1 MDKSATLFLVITAS
15 LLFGAGAVPALANDG
30 QDVRR
35 KIKETEKSIAAGQ
48 AQKRVLSNQAQ
59 TARDRV
65 DGLRIRAAIAA
76 HETQQEEA
84 VLSATEERLA
94 VLLRQDK
101 DYRHRLGR
109 IREGIARSITALI
122 RMERQPAAAF
132 LLAPGTILDTARGGR
147 LLVATLPLLRADAD
161 EVSELLAAAR
171 EVRDELSGEQQ
182 HHLGA
187 VAALTRRR
195 QELQALLQQQARSE
209 QQLRQ
214 AGATE
219 GKRLATLAAKAVDL
233 RALMQRLSLD
243 EQLRRDQEE
252 QISAQAAGQ
261 ETTRKAAGQTEER
274 RRKFAAGMARALS
287 DPKANEGGGD
297 NRQDTPSKRQ
307 RLAMAPGQVP
317 FSKIRGRLRLPAKGK
332 RIGQFGKSSG
342 FGPRAQG
349 ITLRTRQEA
358 QVVVPY
364 DGQVVFA
371 GPFRD
376 YGLMLII
383 SYGEG
388 YHTLLAGLAVLQAV
402 VGQSLLTGEPIGR
415 MGGDDKRSLYIELR
429 HQGVAINPN
438 PWWSSR
444 RKRASG

>member
-1 MDKSATLFLVITAS
+1 MAKSATLFLMITAS
-15 LLFGAGAVPALANDG
+15 LLCGALPALADDR
-30 QDVRR
+30 QDVQRR
-35 KIKETEKSIAAGQ
+35 IEETEKSIAAGQ
-48 AQKRVLSNQAQ
+48 AQQRVFSSQAR

-76 HETQQEEA
+76 HGAQQEEA
-84 VLSATEERLA
+84 ALSATEGRLA

-109 IREGIARSITALI
+109 IREGMARSITALI

-132 LLAPGTILDTARGGR
+132 LAAPGTILDTARGGR
-147 LLVATLPLLRADAD
+147 LLVATLPLLRANAE
-161 EVSELLAAAR
+161 EVSELLAAAGK
-171 EVRDELSGEQQ
+171 VRGELSGEQQ
-182 HHLGA
+182 HHLEA
-187 VAALTRRR
+187 VAALTGRR
-195 QELQALLQQQARSE
+195 QELQALLQEQARSE

-219 GKRLATLAAKAVDL
+219 GKRLATLAAKAGNL
-233 RALMQRLSLD
+233 RALMQRLRLD
-243 EQLRRDQEE
+243 EQRRRDQEE
-252 QISAQAAGQ
+252 PIAVQAADQ
-261 ETTRKAAGQTEER
+261 ETIRKAAAQTEER
-274 RRKFAAGMARALS
+274 RRKFAADMARALS
-287 DPKANEGGGD
+287 ASKANKGGGE
-297 NRQDTPSKRQ
+297 NRQDTQAKRQ
-307 RLAMAPGQVP
+307 RLAIAPGQVP
-317 FSKIRGRLRLPAKGK
+317 FSKVRGRLRLPAKGK

>member
-1 MDKSATLFLVITAS
+1 
-15 LLFGAGAVPALANDG
+15 
-30 QDVRR
+30 
-35 KIKETEKSIAAGQ
+35 
-48 AQKRVLSNQAQ
+48 
-59 TARDRV
+59 
-65 DGLRIRAAIAA
+65 
-76 HETQQEEA
+76 
-84 VLSATEERLA
+84 
-94 VLLRQDK
+94 
-101 DYRHRLGR
+101 
-109 IREGIARSITALI
+109 
-122 RMERQPAAAF
+122 
-132 LLAPGTILDTARGGR
+132 

-171 EVRDELSGEQQ
+171 KVRGELGGEQQ
-182 HHLGA
+182 HHLEA
-187 VAALTRRR
+187 VAALTGRR
-195 QELQALLQQQARSE
+195 QELQALLQVQARSE

-261 ETTRKAAGQTEER
+261 ETTRKAAEQAEER
-274 RRKFAAGMARALS
+274 RRKFATGMARALS
-287 DPKANEGGGD
+287 APKANEGGGD

-307 RLAMAPGQVP
+307 RLAMAPGQMP

>member
-1 MDKSATLFLVITAS
+1 MAKSATLFLMITAS
-15 LLFGAGAVPALANDG
+15 LLCGALPALADNR
-30 QDVRR
+30 QDVQR
-35 KIKETEKSIAAGQ
+35 KIEETEKSIAAGQ
-48 AQKRVLSNQAQ
+48 AQQRVLSSQAR

-76 HETQQEEA
+76 HGAQQEEA
-84 VLSATEERLA
+84 ALSATEERLA

-109 IREGIARSITALI
+109 IREGMARSITALI
-122 RMERQPAAAF
+122 RMERQPAAA
-132 LLAPGTILDTARGGR
+132 LLAAPGTILDTARGGR
-147 LLVATLPLLRADAD
+147 LLGATLPLLRANAE
-161 EVSELLAAAR
+161 EVSELLAAAGK
-171 EVRDELSGEQQ
+171 VRGELSGEQQ
-182 HHLGA
+182 HHLEA
-187 VAALTRRR
+187 VVALTGRR
-195 QELQALLQQQARSE
+195 QELQALLQEQARSE

-219 GKRLATLAAKAVDL
+219 GKRLATLAAKAGNL
-233 RALMQRLSLD
+233 RALMQRLRLD
-243 EQLRRDQEE
+243 EQRRRDQEE
-252 QISAQAAGQ
+252 PIAVQAADQ
-261 ETTRKAAGQTEER
+261 EAIRKAAEQTEER
-274 RRKFAAGMARALS
+274 RHKFAADMARALS
-287 DPKANEGGGD
+287 APKANKGGGK
-297 NRQDTPSKRQ
+297 NRQDTQAKRQ
-307 RLAMAPGQVP
+307 RLAIAPRQVP

-332 RIGQFGKSSG
+332 RIGQFGKSSR

-364 DGQVVFA
+364 NGQVVFA

-415 MGGDDKRSLYIELR
+415 MGGDDKRSLYIEIR
-429 HQGVAINPN
+429 HQGVAINPS
-438 PWWSSR
+438 PWWSSG